1 MSASEQGGTTMFGL
15 DLTGKWVVAVG
26 GGVVGTRWILDLLQ
40 RGARVRL
47 ISPAVSPQLRQLIA
61 EDAISWVPRVYVGSP
76 DLAGA
81 WLVHTATGVA
91 KVDARVARDAESTRT
106 WCINAGDASTGSAQ
120 TPPRTQTEI
129 PDGQVDTPARSP
141 RNGNGNGNGRGWVA
155 LVGGGP
161 GDDGLLTVRGAQLL
175 AAADVVLV
183 DRLAP
188 RGLLAGLSSEV
199 EIIDVGKDVGEHAV
213 PQERINDLLIQQARA
228 GRAVVR
234 LKGGDPY
241 VLGRGGEERLACE
254 RAGIE
259 VEVVSGVTSAIA
271 VPAAAGIPL
280 THRGVARGFS
290 VVTGHDQVGD
300 VPTAGDHT
308 VVLLMGVAR
317 LRETARSLMA
327 AGRVADSPVA
337 IIERGFLPG
346 QRTTVGTVNEIAARA
361 EAVGVR
367 SPAVIVVGDVVRLS
381 PAWRAT
387 APDLGADADAR
398 VGMTGPVTA
407 AAVSSPA

>member
-106 WCINAGDASTGSAQ
+106 WCINAGD
-120 TPPRTQTEI
+120 
-129 PDGQVDTPARSP
+129 VPARRP
-141 RNGNGNGNGRGWVA
+141 RNGNGKVA

-188 RGLLAGLSSEV
+188 RGLLANLPSEV

-290 VVTGHDQVGD
+290 VVTGHDQIGA
-300 VPTAGDHT
+300 VPTSRDHT

-346 QRTTVGTVNEIAARA
+346 QRTTVGTVEQIAARA

-367 SPAVIVVGDVVRLS
+367 SPAVIVIGDVVRLS
-381 PAWRAT
+381 PAWRA
-387 APDLGADADAR
+387 APL
-398 VGMTGPVTA
+398 P
-407 AAVSSPA
+407 AVIDTVSGRA